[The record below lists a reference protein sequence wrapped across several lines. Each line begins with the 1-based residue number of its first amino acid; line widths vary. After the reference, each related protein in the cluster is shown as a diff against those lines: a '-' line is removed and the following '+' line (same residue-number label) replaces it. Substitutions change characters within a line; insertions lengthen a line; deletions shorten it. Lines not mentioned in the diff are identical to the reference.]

1 MGAVPTWNA
10 RLPCLRSEASAGSA
24 DCEDMD
30 STGGA
35 QIGLLGLQ
43 ILVAIASAYAG
54 IRLVDDIRYIK
65 GILARRE
72 SRD

>member
-1 MGAVPTWNA
+1 
-10 RLPCLRSEASAGSA
+10 
-24 DCEDMD
+24 MD
-30 STGGA
+30 STGGI

-43 ILVAIASAYAG
+43 FLVAIASAYAG

-65 GILARRE
+65 DVLARRE

>member
-1 MGAVPTWNA
+1 MLGFLVCVVKAP
-10 RLPCLRSEASAGSA
+10 AGSA
-24 DCEDMD
+24 DCQDMD
-30 STGGA
+30 STGGV

-43 ILVAIASAYAG
+43 FLVAIASAYAG

-65 GILARRE
+65 GILSRRE

>member
-1 MGAVPTWNA
+1 VLDFLVCVVKGP
-10 RLPCLRSEASAGSA
+10 AGSA
-24 DCEDMD
+24 DCQDMD
-30 STGGA
+30 STGGV

-43 ILVAIASAYAG
+43 FLVAIASAYAG

-65 GILARRE
+65 GIPSRRE

>member
-1 MGAVPTWNA
+1 MQ
-10 RLPCLRSEASAGSA
+10 E
-24 DCEDMD
+24 MD
-30 STGGA
+30 STGGV

-43 ILVAIASAYAG
+43 FLVAIASAYAG

>member
-1 MGAVPTWNA
+1 MLGFLVCVVKGP
-10 RLPCLRSEASAGSA
+10 AGSA
-24 DCEDMD
+24 DCQGMD
-30 STGGA
+30 STGGV

-43 ILVAIASAYAG
+43 FLVAIASAYAG

-65 GILARRE
+65 GILSRRE

>member
-1 MGAVPTWNA
+1 MLGFLVCVVKRP
-10 RLPCLRSEASAGSA
+10 AGSA
-24 DCEDMD
+24 
-30 STGGA
+30 GGV

-43 ILVAIASAYAG
+43 FLVAIASAYAG

-65 GILARRE
+65 GILSRRE